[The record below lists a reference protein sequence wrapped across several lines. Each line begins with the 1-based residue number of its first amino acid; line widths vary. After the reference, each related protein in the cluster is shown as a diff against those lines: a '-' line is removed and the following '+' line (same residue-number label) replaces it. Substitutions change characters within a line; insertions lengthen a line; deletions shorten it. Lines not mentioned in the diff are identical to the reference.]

1 MVAGF
6 VAGYTETK
14 DFVSAFKKG
23 IATGSASAFS
33 DNLATKEEVEVLKL
47 TTDGYGKLEIHLVD
61 NCYIPER
68 DLDYVFLTF
77 DECAEACKKHYEKQ
91 LEKLREMLKLETQDR
106 SSL

>member
-1 MVAGF
+1 MTLDEAKKLKVGQELYYRGLEELPEK
-6 VAGYTETK
+6 VV
-14 DFVSAFKKG
+14 VS
-23 IATGSASAFS
+23 
-33 DNLATKEEVEVLKL
+33 KL
-47 TTDGYGKLEIHLVD
+47 ITDGYGKLEIHLVD
-61 NCYIPER
+61 NCFIPER

>member
-1 MVAGF
+1 MTLEQAAKLEQGQKIWYRGF
-6 VAGYTETK
+6 EE
-14 DFVSAFKKG
+14 
-23 IATGSASAFS
+23 
-33 DNLATKEEVEVLKL
+33 LPEEVEVSILK
-47 TTDGYGKLEIHLVD
+47 TDAYGKLEIHLVD

-91 LEKLREMLKLETQDR
+91 LEKLREMLKLEIQDR